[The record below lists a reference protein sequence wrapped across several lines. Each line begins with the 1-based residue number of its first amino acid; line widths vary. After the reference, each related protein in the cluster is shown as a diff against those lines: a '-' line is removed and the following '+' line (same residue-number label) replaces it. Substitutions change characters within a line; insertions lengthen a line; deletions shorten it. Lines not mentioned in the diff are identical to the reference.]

1 MFQAAPSRA
10 AFSVSIRRSEIA
22 ELRVNGYI
30 RAQEVRVVAP
40 DGSQIGVKKL
50 SEALWLADQLGLDL
64 VEVAPNAKPPV
75 CRLMDYGKWKYEQSV
90 RDREARKKQTKT
102 VIKEAR
108 LTPRIAE
115 HDFQMQARRT
125 VEWLSDG
132 DKVKVTVRFRGR
144 ERERPEFGQR
154 VLDRLV
160 DQVGDWGVIEQS
172 ASFEGRNLIMTLAP
186 NKRRPKDVQDAD
198 GSGDDM
204 ELDDTEF
211 DDADAPETEPE
222 VTEANDVDGDDAPT
236 AETDSETAS
245 SESATEEE

>member
-172 ASFEGRNLIMTLAP
+172 ASFEGRNLIMTLAH